1 MRVSLPLHDFTVPG
15 AAEMFKRT
23 GAFGAQVK

>member
-1 MRVSLPLHDFTVPG
+1 MCVSLPLHDFTVPE

-23 GAFGAQVK
+23 GAFGAHVE